1 VIGLDEHMLGSET
14 HAAVEELIRSV
25 AAEEALARFRS
36 LPETEVSQKNGPTD
50 LVTVAD
56 RNIEE
61 RLSQALTKML
71 PGSLVVGEEA
81 VHTDPALLDALHG
94 EAPVWII
101 DPIDGTSN
109 FVRGEPQFATLVSL
123 ARHGDLLASWTHLPV
138 PGLMAVARR
147 GEGALLNGEPLR
159 IQAPSRAAP
168 AGEVLHL
175 ASARP
180 IHLTDEQKQRLY
192 GLGPAHGVK
201 ACASGSAGCD
211 YLDVA
216 RGELD
221 ATAYVWDNPWDH
233 AAGILLVT
241 EAGGTVLTRRGRLFR
256 MAGGVL
262 PFTAARDEEAARRVA
277 RLLALPLPPIPP
289 SAALENTVP
298 V

>member
-1 VIGLDEHMLGSET
+1 MLGSGT

-36 LPETEVSQKNGPTD
+36 LPETEVTQKSGPMD

-61 RLSQALTKML
+61 RLSRAFTKML

-123 ARHGDLLASWTHLPV
+123 ACRGELLASWTYLPV

-159 IQAPSRAAP
+159 IQVPGRAVP
-168 AGEVLHL
+168 ADGILHL

-180 IHLTDEQKQRLY
+180 VHLTEEQKRRLY
-192 GLGPAHGVK
+192 GLGPSHGVK

-221 ATAYVWDNPWDH
+221 ATAYIWDNAWDH
-233 AAGILLVT
+233 AAGILLVS
-241 EAGGTVLTRRGRLFR
+241 EAGGRVLDLRGEAFR

-277 RLLALPLPPIPP
+277 RLLALSLASVPPPT
-289 SAALENTVP
+289 ALEDTVP